1 MDFEDGAIM
10 FATGG
15 GTAPYLDDSLWA
27 IQGQLE
33 RRNLLLGFI
42 IHTLAAIGLKVS
54 VAKGERG
61 ASVTWAGIEFKLLGD
76 SEILVTL
83 PEKFLNDLQ
92 VRLGE
97 WKN

>member
-1 MDFEDGAIM
+1 MPPEEAQHQ
-10 FATGG
+10 T
-15 GTAPYLDDSLWA
+15 YLDDSLWV

-33 RRNLLLGFI
+33 RRNLLLGFV

-76 SEILVTL
+76 RDFGHTA
-83 PEKFLNDLQ
+83 
-92 VRLGE
+92 
-97 WKN
+97 